1 MTTKFDE
8 WARIYNEFR
17 TVLYALSIAGMFGTL
32 SPLQNIFRGLGSIFG
47 AEGTIASKW
56 KLLKES
62 GLIVLHRHKKTK
74 DDIAS
79 KFTIKKSVKYGI
91 SKIIF
96 IKIN

>member
-1 MTTKFDE
+1 MID
-8 WARIYNEFR
+8 ANIS
-17 TVLYALSIAGMFGTL
+17 LYYHIAIGY
-32 SPLQNIFRGLGSIFG
+32 I
-47 AEGTIASKW
+47 SKW